1 TAAIM
6 LSIMS
11 GSLIRATPPCLRMSA
26 GTRSSAM
33 TATAPASSAI
43 LAWSAVTTS
52 MMTPPLSISAIPRL
66 TRTLPVTAALA
77 LPVTA
82 ALALPVT
89 AALALPVTAA
99 LALPVTA
106 ATALP
111 DGDAPAFSV
120 GADSLDKG
128 NRPLEATWWQE
139 LLPLVYVRHG
149 IDRLGIAVDI
159 STAPGVADREM
170 RRRGV
175 VYLEEGRWRDAP
187 GQAQPAHQSIAS
199 NRQSRGDGVVGEPP
213 GKQDLGGRG
222 FELGQQPQAGGF
234 LRECL
239 GFVGVVER
247 SPKRDGEAA
256 LDDLTIR
263 VVARRRAGLMRG
275 AGEQH
280 TCGGV

>member
-26 GTRSSAM
+26 GTRSSAI

-89 AALALPVTAA
+89 AALALP
-99 LALPVTA
+99 
-106 ATALP
+106 

-149 IDRLGIAVDI
+149 IERLGIAVDI
-159 STAPGVADREM
+159 
-170 RRRGV
+170 
-175 VYLEEGRWRDAP
+175 
-187 GQAQPAHQSIAS
+187 
-199 NRQSRGDGVVGEPP
+199 
-213 GKQDLGGRG
+213 
-222 FELGQQPQAGGF
+222 
-234 LRECL
+234 
-239 GFVGVVER
+239 
-247 SPKRDGEAA
+247 
-256 LDDLTIR
+256 
-263 VVARRRAGLMRG
+263 
-275 AGEQH
+275 
-280 TCGGV
+280 